1 MLFLQSILTG
11 VHAKFPFFVASSY
24 PSPKEKEAWKG
35 NFSCTLNCLFTMK
48 IRLIVIS
55 PTDSS
60 YLREGISS
68 YIARLKHYVSFEYLE
83 LPAVKRSKN
92 YTSIEIKKREGEELL
107 KQVDASSILILL
119 DEKGK
124 EYTSTDFSK
133 FMQKQ
138 MNSGVKT
145 IVFLVGGPFGFSE
158 NVYKRA
164 NNKLALSQMT
174 FSHQMVRLFFV
185 EQLYRAFTII
195 KGESYHHE

>member
-1 MLFLQSILTG
+1 
-11 VHAKFPFFVASSY
+11 
-24 PSPKEKEAWKG
+24 
-35 NFSCTLNCLFTMK
+35 MK

-55 PTDSS
+55 PTDSA
-60 YLREGISS
+60 YLKEGISG
-68 YIARLKHYVSFEYLE
+68 YISRLKHYVTFEYVE
-83 LPAVKRSKN
+83 LPAVKRSGN
-92 YTSIEIKKREGEELL
+92 FTSAEVKKKEGEELL
-107 KQVDASSILILL
+107 KHVDPSSILILL

-133 FMQKQ
+133 FIQKQ

-145 IVFLVGGPFGFSE
+145 IVFFVGGPFGFPE
-158 NVYKRA
+158 EVYKKA
-164 NNKLALSQMT
+164 NYKLALSQMT

>member
-1 MLFLQSILTG
+1 
-11 VHAKFPFFVASSY
+11 
-24 PSPKEKEAWKG
+24 
-35 NFSCTLNCLFTMK
+35 MK

-158 NVYKRA
+158 NIYKRA